1 MQARSSKVDGDCE
14 DCRWSKFSAG
24 MKTTEQTTTNA
35 KANAG
40 VLPLRQTQGQNDKLF
55 FHDML
60 FTSAAFVNLP
70 DCFLALEGQFF
81 TKSERQ
87 K

>member
-1 MQARSSKVDGDCE
+1 
-14 DCRWSKFSAG
+14 

-40 VLPLRQTQGQNDKLF
+40 VLRCAQNDKLF
-55 FHDML
+55 LHDML
-60 FTSAAFVNLP
+60 FYSAVFVNLP
-70 DCFLALEGQFF
+70 DWFSALEGQFF

>member
-1 MQARSSKVDGDCE
+1 MQK
-14 DCRWSKFSAG
+14 
-24 MKTTEQTTTNA
+24 Q
-35 KANAG
+35 NAG

-55 FHDML
+55 LYDML
-60 FTSAAFVNLP
+60 FYSAVFVNLP
-70 DCFLALEGQFF
+70 DWFSALEGQFF